1 MELQGALDGW
11 PGWAPVVTLVFPD
24 TCRHVYWEDLGTGLA
39 GISHFQLAVT
49 MTTQEA
55 LEAGSLLILSLD
67 PSQAAPQSFLWREIG
82 SFVKCVSHCSQAT
95 STQVNNLPFCI
106 GLEEESHT
114 IRLILSLYTF

>member
-1 MELQGALDGW
+1 MSPRLLGELGDR
-11 PGWAPVVTLVFPD
+11 PGGYQPFP
-24 TCRHVYWEDLGTGLA
+24 A
-39 GISHFQLAVT
+39 GGVT

-55 LEAGSLLILSLD
+55 LEAGLLLILSLD

-95 STQVNNLPFCI
+95 STQVNNLPFCV